1 MFAVFEVKKE
11 IPVKKIRANA
21 LFIGTLLTWLM
32 TCASVSAQSDGG
44 RAHSSPA
51 LSHPITMSK
60 SGLRVMTAPAATMT
74 SARSLREMLLP
85 YSTIPAPQS
94 LPTFKSESV
103 RRRDIT

>member
-1 MFAVFEVKKE
+1 MYAVFEVKKE
-11 IPVKKIRANA
+11 IPVKKTRANA

-32 TCASVSAQSDGG
+32 TCSSVSAQSDGG
-44 RAHSSPA
+44 QSAQLSGLISPHNYA
-51 LSHPITMSK
+51 I
-60 SGLRVMTAPAATMT
+60 SGLRVMTVPAATMT

-94 LPTFKSESV
+94 LPTFGSESV